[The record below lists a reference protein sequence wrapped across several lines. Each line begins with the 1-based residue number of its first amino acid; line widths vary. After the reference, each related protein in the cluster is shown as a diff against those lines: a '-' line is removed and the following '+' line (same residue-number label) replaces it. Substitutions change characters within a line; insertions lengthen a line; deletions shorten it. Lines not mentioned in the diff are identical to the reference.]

1 MRILLYNDL
10 ERQYN
15 KINITSF
22 LVNHKTSVSNYSII
36 MFVSKINLVKGLTDR
51 ILFSLDATI
60 DTDQPHV
67 MCSHQANIMS
77 ILRNINNLLYNVDYL
92 NLENLP
98 VVMKPVG
105 IHKHIINC
113 NDRRLV
119 NNLYVSGWNI
129 SVNSIY
135 MKSYKCNIC
144 NIKITGKLNEDPVL
158 DHIAHNPFCAYVKLF
173 SNLNHLYMGQTLI
186 VYINIIVQLY
196 FVISHLLIR
205 YRNS

>member
-1 MRILLYNDL
+1 
-10 ERQYN
+10 
-15 KINITSF
+15 
-22 LVNHKTSVSNYSII
+22 
-36 MFVSKINLVKGLTDR
+36 
-51 ILFSLDATI
+51 
-60 DTDQPHV
+60 
-67 MCSHQANIMS
+67 
-77 ILRNINNLLYNVDYL
+77 
-92 NLENLP
+92 
-98 VVMKPVG
+98 MKPVG

-205 YRNS
+205 YRNSWLCKFTMILSYTVPLALVYCLVSYRYSYSSVCIVLIL